1 MSRTQIGYALEYK
14 NPAHAILVV
23 HQRHKERLDK
33 FSVEVRSSQ
42 FETPFNGV
50 GKDKKHFFTK
60 KEEYMLFVDIQTKR
74 LQKSLMI
81 GYMKLFRLSERT
93 VITYLLKKT
102 ANGLESVMNLSKQG
116 DMKQIRLNYS

>member
-1 MSRTQIGYALEYK
+1 
-14 NPAHAILVV
+14 
-23 HQRHKERLDK
+23 
-33 FSVEVRSSQ
+33 
-42 FETPFNGV
+42 
-50 GKDKKHFFTK
+50 
-60 KEEYMLFVDIQTKR
+60 MLFVDIQTKR

>member
-1 MSRTQIGYALEYK
+1 
-14 NPAHAILVV
+14 
-23 HQRHKERLDK
+23 
-33 FSVEVRSSQ
+33 
-42 FETPFNGV
+42 
-50 GKDKKHFFTK
+50 
-60 KEEYMLFVDIQTKR
+60 MLFVDIQTKR

-81 GYMKLFRLSERT
+81 RYMKLFRLSERT